1 MIHLTFVL
9 LSLSGHCYDHQFWGL
24 LMPLPYVI
32 QSISRYDVWQYDRRK
47 NNGYLPGSRTLAK
60 IGFEF
65 CVASNEELK
74 TET

>member
-1 MIHLTFVL
+1 
-9 LSLSGHCYDHQFWGL
+9 
-24 LMPLPYVI
+24 MPLPYVI

-60 IGFEF
+60 VGFEF